1 MIHCYVKRHL
11 VNLQQNTF
19 ELQSVHASQSSEV
32 PRIETQRTP
41 SLLGPYTYTPV
52 RVGVGRTEFVEV

>member
-19 ELQSVHASQSSEV
+19 ELQSVHTSQSSEV
-32 PRIETQRTP
+32 PRIKTQRAP
-41 SLLGPYTYTPV
+41 SLLGPYAYTPV
-52 RVGVGRTEFVEV
+52 RGGVGRIEFGVV